1 MSKLSHFVVV
11 YDHMAGRFYVDNPT
25 CEARFQDGWLYEKK
39 TGWRFPD
46 GEDEIGTDD
55 DAGEFL
61 ANLLKDVVL

>member
-11 YDHMAGRFYVDNPT
+11 YDHKTGRFSVDNAT
-25 CEARFQDGWLYEKK
+25 CEAHFPDGWLYDEK

-46 GEDEIGTDD
+46 GEDETGTDD

-61 ANLLKDVVL
+61 ANLLRDVVL